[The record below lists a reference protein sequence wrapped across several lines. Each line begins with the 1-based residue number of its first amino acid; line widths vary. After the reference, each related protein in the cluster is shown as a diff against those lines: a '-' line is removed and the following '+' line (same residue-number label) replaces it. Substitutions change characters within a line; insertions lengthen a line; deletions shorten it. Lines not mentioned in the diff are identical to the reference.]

1 MFQSAGQFRQRFGA
15 DGGRELRFDAVE
27 FAVGFYNLRNVRP
40 LALQQKEN
48 AGQAIEQFAGE
59 DAGRFLAGMQVFV
72 QHQQVVAEIEEGFAR
87 TLVGQGGAANVK
99 YTGSRARPYTV
110 SHELESPA
118 QINFFHVGE
127 KRKIQAGGAFPS
139 FALDE

>member
-15 DGGRELRFDAVE
+15 AGGRELRFDAIE
-27 FAVGFYNLRNVRP
+27 FAVGFHNLRDVRP

-48 AGQAIEQFAGE
+48 AGEAIKQFAGE
-59 DAGRFLAGMQVFV
+59 DAGRLLAGMQVFV
-72 QHQQVVAEIEEGFAR
+72 QHQQVVAEIEEGFAW

-99 YTGSRARPYTV
+99 NTGSGTRPNAV
-110 SHELESPA
+110 FHELESPA

-127 KRKIQAGGAFPS
+127 KREIQAGGAFPS

>member
-1 MFQSAGQFRQRFGA
+1 MSQRSGQFRQRFGA
-15 DGGRELRFDAVE
+15 AGGRELRFDAVE
-27 FAVGFYNLRNVRP
+27 FAVGFYNLRDVRP
-40 LALQQKEN
+40 LALQQKEC
-48 AGQAIEQFAGE
+48 AGEAIEQFAGE
-59 DAGRFLAGMQVFV
+59 DAGRLFAGMKILM

-99 YTGSRARPYTV
+99 NARSGTRPNAV

-118 QINFFHVGE
+118 QIDFFHVGE
-127 KRKIQAGGAFPS
+127 KRKIQAGSAFPG